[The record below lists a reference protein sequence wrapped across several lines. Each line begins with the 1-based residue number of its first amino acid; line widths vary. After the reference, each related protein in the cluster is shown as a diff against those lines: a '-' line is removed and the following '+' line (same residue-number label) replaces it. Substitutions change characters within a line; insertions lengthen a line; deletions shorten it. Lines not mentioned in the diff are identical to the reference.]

1 MQFKHIKDDRYD
13 VIFDVF
19 GMRQIKP
26 DGEMVELP
34 LPDDPF
40 QFVKREVYAEET
52 VDGIL
57 DFIIDF
63 VKIAIGDD
71 ETFGEES

>member
-1 MQFKHIKDDRYD
+1 
-13 VIFDVF
+13 
-19 GMRQIKP
+19 
-26 DGEMVELP
+26 MVELP

-40 QFVKREVYAEET
+40 QFVKREVYVEET

-63 VKIAIGDD
+63 VKMAVGDEVGED
-71 ETFGEES
+71 ES